1 MQNKRVIVGLS
12 GGVDSSIAAYL
23 LQQQGYEVI
32 GLFMKNWHDDS
43 VTLSDDCPWLEDSN
57 DAMLVAEKLGIPF
70 QTVDLSKQY
79 KERIVDYMFAE
90 YQRGRTPNPDV
101 LCNREIKFDVFLD
114 IALSLGAD
122 YVATG
127 HYCRKE
133 TVTSAGSATSL
144 AKNVPRSTELVEGTE
159 LVESTELV
167 EGTELVE
174 VPTYQLLAGADA
186 NKDQSYFLCQL
197 SQAQLAKTLFP
208 IGGLQK
214 KEVRNIAAE
223 QGLVTAEKRDS
234 QGLCFVGKVSL
245 PDFLQQKLATK
256 KGDIIQVPAS
266 HPMYAQTPENT
277 PAGLAKKF
285 AYTAADGKI
294 VGTHNGAHFFTVG
307 QRKGL
312 AVGGTK
318 EPLFVLAT
326 DVQKN
331 CIYVGEGKDH
341 PGLYRTALWIDQ
353 ADVHW
358 IRPDLQTDQPL
369 AVQARI
375 RYRQPLASATLHPTA
390 AGMYLVFDAPQSA
403 IAAGQFA
410 AWYLDNELIGSGVI
424 G

>member
-1 MQNKRVIVGLS
+1 
-12 GGVDSSIAAYL
+12 
-23 LQQQGYEVI
+23 
-32 GLFMKNWHDDS
+32 
-43 VTLSDDCPWLEDSN
+43 
-57 DAMLVAEKLGIPF
+57 
-70 QTVDLSKQY
+70 
-79 KERIVDYMFAE
+79 
-90 YQRGRTPNPDV
+90 
-101 LCNREIKFDVFLD
+101 
-114 IALSLGAD
+114 
-122 YVATG
+122 
-127 HYCRKE
+127 
-133 TVTSAGSATSL
+133 
-144 AKNVPRSTELVEGTE
+144 
-159 LVESTELV
+159 
-167 EGTELVE
+167 
-174 VPTYQLLAGADA
+174 
-186 NKDQSYFLCQL
+186 
-197 SQAQLAKTLFP
+197 
-208 IGGLQK
+208 
-214 KEVRNIAAE
+214 
-223 QGLVTAEKRDS
+223 
-234 QGLCFVGKVSL
+234 
-245 PDFLQQKLATK
+245 
-256 KGDIIQVPAS
+256 
-266 HPMYAQTPENT
+266 MYAQSPENT
-277 PAGLAKKF
+277 PAGFAKKF

-318 EPLFVLAT
+318 DPLFVLAT